1 MSTYI
6 VFDLDE
12 TIGYFTQF
20 GIIWESIEYLFENKL
35 SQEHFNCVLDLYPIF
50 LRPSILTIFRYLK
63 QLKQQNN
70 KLKILIYTNNQGP
83 KSWCNYIIGY
93 IENKIKYNTLTNI
106 VLCKNKS
113 I

>member
-50 LRPSILTIFRYLK
+50 FRPNILTIFRYLK
-63 QLKQQNN
+63 QIKQLN
-70 KLKILIYTNNQGP
+70 
-83 KSWCNYIIGY
+83 
-93 IENKIKYNTLTNI
+93 
-106 VLCKNKS
+106 
-113 I
+113 

>member
-35 SQEHFNCVLDLYPIF
+35 SQEYFRF
-50 LRPSILTIFRYLK
+50 SIEQSEVYRSLSNFAH
-63 QLKQQNN
+63 
-70 KLKILIYTNNQGP
+70 
-83 KSWCNYIIGY
+83 
-93 IENKIKYNTLTNI
+93 E
-106 VLCKNKS
+106 
-113 I
+113 